1 MRHTD
6 IDAKIEALAG
16 KQYGA
21 FNRQQAFALGASER
35 FVARR
40 LKQGVWVRAAPAVYV
55 MARSSGTWRRQCK
68 IAELSADDAAIGGL
82 AAAALHQFPG
92 FNQGRIEIV
101 TAINAPC
108 RHPTATV
115 HRYAGARLTTVD
127 GIRVTTIAQTLF
139 DNAMVLNPW
148 RLERTI
154 DGLLVA
160 KRVTVSDLDERLSF
174 YDGSRR
180 PGLPVIRPLIAERRA
195 DGWVPP
201 ESELEA
207 LLLKVLERVPGP
219 PRIVRQA
226 SFTWRPQLSA
236 RVDALLPE
244 HRLILEADG
253 RRWHTRVA
261 DFDRD
266 RWRDNEATAHG
277 YRTLRFTW
285 VHLREFSDGSL
296 DQILRTIAGETA
308 A

>member
-6 IDAKIEALAG
+6 IDTKIELLAG

-21 FNRQQAFALGASER
+21 FNRQQAFELGASER

-40 LKQGVWVRAAPAVYV
+40 LQHGAWVRAAPAVYV
-55 MARSSGTWRRQCK
+55 LARSAGTWRRQCK
-68 IAELSADDAAIGGL
+68 IAELSAEDAAIAGL
-82 AAAALHQFPG
+82 AAAALHEFPG
-92 FNQGRIEIV
+92 FKPGRVEIV

-108 RHPTATV
+108 RHPRAIV
-115 HRYAGARLTTVD
+115 HRYAGARVTAID

-139 DNAMVLNPW
+139 DNAMVLSPW

-154 DGLLVA
+154 DDLLVA
-160 KRVTVSDLDERLSF
+160 KRVTVADLDERLDF

-180 PGLPVIRPLIAERRA
+180 PGLPAIRPLIVERRA
-195 DGWVPP
+195 DGWVPA

-207 LLLKVLERVPGP
+207 LLVKLLERLPGL
-219 PRIVRQA
+219 PRVERQA
-226 SFTWRPQLSA
+226 SFAWRPQLSA
-236 RVDALLPE
+236 RVDALLPDY
-244 HRLILEADG
+244 RLIVEADG

-261 DFDRD
+261 DFDND

-285 VHLREFSDGSL
+285 VHLHDFADASL
-296 DQILRTIAGETA
+296 DQLVRTIGGMA
-308 A
+308 AA